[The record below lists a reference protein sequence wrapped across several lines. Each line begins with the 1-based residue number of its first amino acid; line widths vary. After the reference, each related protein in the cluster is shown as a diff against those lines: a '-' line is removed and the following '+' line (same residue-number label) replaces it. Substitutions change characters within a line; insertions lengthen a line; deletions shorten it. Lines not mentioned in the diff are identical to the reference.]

1 MVPGFAQLELCIILI
16 LKKFLKLKLCSLRY
30 RSAIGILLANYGW
43 ENLKK
48 QLLNGREYALSNY
61 WKTN

>member
-30 RSAIGILLANYGW
+30 RSAIGILLANLWVG
-43 ENLKK
+43 K
-48 QLLNGREYALSNY
+48 S
-61 WKTN
+61 